1 MTFWS
6 LLSAGQVAPRHA
18 TFWVL
23 GTEKKMVVKFTEN
36 VPVEP
41 RLIVDLIGKPKGFY
55 TSQVVIEGISCFNS
69 RTYDLPPCWIG
80 IRILL
85 LSKTMLL
92 CSSFRVLPGG
102 SPCLIAG
109 SKRLDSSNDSAKLH
123 LHKGRTVW
131 AAASFGGV

>member
-1 MTFWS
+1 M
-6 LLSAGQVAPRHA
+6 APRHA
-18 TFWVL
+18 TFSVL
-23 GTEKKMVVKFTEN
+23 GYRKNLVVKFTEN

-41 RLIVDLIGKPKGFY
+41 RLIVDLIIYQGVLYISGGDQAGFLAS
-55 TSQVVIEGISCFNS
+55 TVGPM
-69 RTYDLPPCWIG
+69 TYHPVG

-131 AAASFGGV
+131 AAASFGEV